1 MALYRD
7 LSQPRLLYTFQ
18 TASSLALAS
27 LRAHKLR
34 TFLTL
39 LGVIIGVGSVV
50 LVGAAIEGLGNYAE
64 ETTSKAFGSDSFQ
77 IGQLIQVGQLS
88 RRERAER
95 LKYNRR
101 IRPEDYVY
109 LKQTTGD
116 RILYSPYRQRVEDV
130 RFKDRTLEGVIL
142 IGAAAQLAQI
152 REVNLTDG
160 RFFTEQ
166 EEAGK
171 AAVAVIGEE
180 LRATFFDGMSP
191 IGQSIK
197 IAGYDFRVIGV
208 QEKIGSVGP
217 QSQDTVAYIPAPMF
231 TRIYGNERSM
241 ILFARARPD
250 SGYSLEEALDLARVA
265 LRSRF
270 KTRPGM
276 PDNFDTLT
284 PDSVREFIGRIIGII
299 GAAVVPITAI
309 SLVVGGIVIMN
320 IMLVSVTERTREIGV
335 RKSLGAKQSDLML
348 QFLFES
354 VMLSVLG
361 GAIGLTG
368 GAAVARVISIVAG
381 VSLEVTLPY
390 IVLAVVVSGGV
401 GILSGWYPARRA
413 ARMDPIQALRA
424 D

>member
-7 LSQPRLLYTFQ
+7 PDSQRLWYSFI

-64 ETTSKAFGSDSFQ
+64 ETTSKAFGSDSYQ
-77 IGQLIQVGQLS
+77 VGQLINVGRLS
-88 RRERAER
+88 RRERAEK

-101 IRPEDYVY
+101 IRPDDYIY

-116 RILYSPYRQRVEDV
+116 RILYSPYRQRPEDV
-130 RFKDRTLEGVIL
+130 KFGQQTIEGAIL
-142 IGAAAQLAQI
+142 IGVSAQLAEI

-166 EEAGK
+166 EEAGR
-171 AAVAVIGEE
+171 AAVAVIGEDV
-180 LRATFFDGMSP
+180 RAEFFDGMSP
-191 IGQSIK
+191 IGQKVK
-197 IAGYDFRVIGV
+197 IAGNDFTVIGV
-208 QEKIGSVGP
+208 QEKIGGVGG
-217 QSQDTVAYIPAPMF
+217 QSQDAVAYIPAPMF

-241 ILFARARPD
+241 VLFARARPA
-250 SGYSLEEALDLARVA
+250 SGLTLEEALDTTRVA
-265 LRSRF
+265 LRSRY
-270 KTRPGM
+270 KTRPGA
-276 PDNFDTLT
+276 PDNFDTIT
-284 PDSVREFIGRIIGII
+284 PDTIREFIGRIIGII
-299 GAAVVPITAI
+299 GAAVVPITMI

-335 RKSLGAKQSDLML
+335 RKSLGARQRDLML

-354 VMLSVLG
+354 VMLAVLG

-368 GAAVARVISIVAG
+368 GASVARLISIVAG
-381 VSLEVTLPY
+381 VNLEVTLPY
-390 IVLAVVVSGGV
+390 ALLALIVSGGV
-401 GILSGWYPARRA
+401 GILSGWYPASRA

>member
-7 LSQPRLLYTFQ
+7 LSPPRLIYTFQ
-18 TASSLALAS
+18 TASSLAFAS

-64 ETTSKAFGSDSFQ
+64 ETTSKAFGSESF
-77 IGQLIQVGQLS
+77 QVGQLLQTGRLS
-88 RRERAER
+88 RRERADK

-101 IRPEDYVY
+101 IRPDDYLY

-116 RILYSPYRQRVEDV
+116 RILYSPYRQRPEDV
-130 RFKDRTLEGVIL
+130 KAGDQTLEGVIL
-142 IGAAAQLAQI
+142 IGVAAQLAEI
-152 REVNLTDG
+152 REINLTDG
-160 RFFTEQ
+160 RFFTEP
-166 EEAGK
+166 EEASRTP
-171 AAVAVIGEE
+171 VAVIGEQV
-180 LRATFFDGMSP
+180 RATLFPDVSP
-191 IGQSIK
+191 IGRTIK
-197 IAGYDFRVIGV
+197 IAGYDFTVIGV
-208 QEKIGSVGP
+208 QEKIGGLGG
-217 QSQDTVAYIPAPMF
+217 QSQDAVAYIPAPMF
-231 TRIYGNERSM
+231 TRLYGNERSM
-241 ILFARARPD
+241 VLFARARPG
-250 SGYSLEEALDLARVA
+250 SGLSLEEALDLTRVS
-265 LRSRF
+265 LRSRY
-270 KTRPGM
+270 KTRPGA

-284 PDSVREFIGRIIGII
+284 PDSVREFIGRILGII

-335 RKSLGAKQSDLML
+335 RKSLGARQSDLLL
-348 QFLFES
+348 QFLFEA

-368 GAAVARVISIVAG
+368 GALVARAVSVIAG
-381 VSLEVTLPY
+381 VKLEVTLPY
-390 IVLAVVVSGGV
+390 ILLALIVSGGV
-401 GILSGWYPARRA
+401 GILSGWYPASRA
-413 ARMDPIQALRA
+413 ARLDPIQALRA

>member
-7 LSQPRLLYTFQ
+7 LSQPRLAYTFK
-18 TASSLALAS
+18 TASGLAFAS

-64 ETTSKAFGSDSFQ
+64 ATTSKAFGSDSFQ
-77 IGQLIQVGQLS
+77 VGQLIQVGRLS
-88 RRERAER
+88 RRERAEK

-101 IRPEDYVY
+101 IRPEDYAY

-116 RILYSPYRQRVEDV
+116 RILYSPYRQRPDDLKAGEQ
-130 RFKDRTLEGVIL
+130 TIEGAFI
-142 IGAAAQLAQI
+142 IGVAAQLAEI

-166 EEAGK
+166 EEANR

-180 LRATFFDGMSP
+180 VRTTFFPESSP
-191 IGQSIK
+191 IGRTIK
-197 IAGYDFRVIGV
+197 LGGYDFTVIGV
-208 QEKIGSVGP
+208 QEKIGGIGG
-217 QSQDTVAYIPAPMF
+217 QSQDAVAYIPAPMY
-231 TRIYGNERSM
+231 TRLYGNERSL
-241 ILFARARPD
+241 ILFARARPG
-250 SGYSLEEALDLARVA
+250 SGLVLEEALDLTRVA

-270 KTRPGM
+270 KTRPGA
-276 PDNFDTLT
+276 PDNFDTIT
-284 PDSVREFIGRIIGII
+284 PDSVREFIGRILGII

-335 RKSLGAKQSDLML
+335 RKSLGARQSDLML

-361 GAIGLTG
+361 GVIGLSG
-368 GAAVARVISIVAG
+368 GAIVARVISIVAG

-390 IVLAVVVSGGV
+390 VMLALVVSGGV
-401 GILSGWYPARRA
+401 GVLSGWYPASRA

-424 D
+424 E